1 MLSPT
6 QPTQVIGFLSP
17 LTPHF
22 DASLMF
28 VMGGALAI
36 ITPAFAIIMRNQ
48 RAGRACSGS
57 TCGGAYEVK
66 FGPTAGDNG
75 NVSAR
80 LLAGA
85 AVFGVGWGLLGA
97 CPGPALVQAAASP
110 SAQAGLF
117 WAAFVSGQYVNEAV
131 GGGRDA
137 EGAGRNLKR
146 Q

>member
-48 RAGRACSGS
+48 RAGRTCSGS

-75 NVSAR
+75 DVSAR

-137 EGAGRNLKR
+137 VGAGRNLKR